1 MTDVNESDAKPDA
14 IPALS
19 RGCRAL
25 VAEDDT
31 QMRELVVGLLE
42 MDGFSVTQAKSGD
55 EMIQVLQRQS
65 FAEFPGEPFDIIVTD
80 LRMPGASGL
89 EVLSRL
95 RIVGCAIPAILLTAF
110 PDETVRR
117 EAGLLNSMVLAKP
130 FALESLRYAVH
141 FYTNLSRRRSAS
153 NSGSKDTES

>member
-1 MTDVNESDAKPDA
+1 MTHANEFVDDADTL
-14 IPALS
+14 PALS
-19 RGCRAL
+19 PGCRAL
-25 VAEDDT
+25 VADDDT

-55 EMIQVLQRQS
+55 EMIEVLQRES
-65 FAEFPGEPFDIIVTD
+65 FAEFPDEAFDIIVTD

-95 RIVGCAIPAILLTAF
+95 RIVGCATPVIMMTAF

-117 EAGLLNSMVLAKP
+117 EAGLLNSMLLAKP

-141 FYTNLSRRRSAS
+141 FYTNLSRRNSRS
-153 NSGSKDTES
+153 

>member
-1 MTDVNESDAKPDA
+1 MTHTDESDVEPET
-14 IPALS
+14 IPPLS
-19 RGCRAL
+19 AGYRAL

-65 FAEFPGEPFDIIVTD
+65 FAEFPGEAFDIIVTD

-95 RIVGCAIPAILLTAF
+95 RIVGCATPVIMMTAF
-110 PDETVRR
+110 PDETVRK
-117 EAGLLNSMVLAKP
+117 EAGLLNSMLLAKP
-130 FALESLRYAVH
+130 FALESLRYAVR
-141 FYTNLSRRRSAS
+141 FYTNLSRRH
-153 NSGSKDTES
+153 SKS

>member
-1 MTDVNESDAKPDA
+1 MTHANEFDDEPDT

-25 VAEDDT
+25 VAEDDPE
-31 QMRELVVGLLE
+31 MRELVVGLLE
-42 MDGFSVTQAKSGD
+42 MDGFSVTEAKSGD
-55 EMIQVLQRQS
+55 EMIRILQRES
-65 FAEFPGEPFDIIVTD
+65 FAEFPDEAFDIIVTD

-95 RIVGCAIPAILLTAF
+95 RIVGCTTPVIMLTAF

-117 EAGLLNSMVLAKP
+117 DAGLLNSILLAKP
-130 FALESLRYAVH
+130 FALESLRCAVH
-141 FYTNLSRRRSAS
+141 SYTNVSRRDSRS
-153 NSGSKDTES
+153 

>member
-1 MTDVNESDAKPDA
+1 MTHPDESVDEADT
-14 IPALS
+14 IPPLS
-19 RGCRAL
+19 AGYRAL
-25 VAEDDT
+25 VADDDT

-55 EMIQVLQRQS
+55 EMIQVLQRES
-65 FAEFPGEPFDIIVTD
+65 FAEFPDEAFDIIVTD

-95 RIVGCAIPAILLTAF
+95 RIVGCATPVIMVTAF

-117 EAGLLNSMVLAKP
+117 EAGLLNSMLLAKP

-141 FYTNLSRRRSAS
+141 FYTKLSRRHSRS
-153 NSGSKDTES
+153 